1 MGDQILQ
8 TTGSVQ
14 RIADAYKCIGVHDTS
29 IPDGDV
35 AVAFYTAYSFQWD
48 RFDGNPAWPVRSLDV
63 IADSR
68 QSQLLAFVREMI
80 PHLTKE
86 KVNILATK
94 TPPAQITESLTI
106 TNFEVT
112 SGEPG
117 FQIHKSPTNPVHA
130 SPELIIFDALV
141 SSKPMTQ
148 GSATAVDTSDL
159 NDGIGSDQPDDAS
172 NFSADF
178 FSSNAPSSDYDSN
191 TSQISEPAG
200 GKFWN
205 GEALCCKICNEELN
219 DEGECDDGHTI
230 NPCRYCGKEFE
241 PLACSRFCIECHRE
255 LSTSCSI
262 CNEDGV
268 SHEDELTEA
277 IQMVWDDK
285 DNVWRCTTC
294 MWEVEANS
302 ENEGQCQCTVDPEVS
317 SHCAALQLINL
328 NRYRDSSQPPKSYIR
343 ELLSVQRP
351 TWPNPS

>member
-1 MGDQILQ
+1 MDDQISQ
-8 TTGSVQ
+8 VAGSVQ
-14 RIADAYKCIGVHDTS
+14 MTADAYKCIGVRDTS
-29 IPDGDV
+29 MPDGDV
-35 AVAFYTAYSFQWD
+35 AAAFYTAYSSQRDIFN
-48 RFDGNPAWPVRSLDV
+48 GNPTWSIKSLGV

-86 KVNILATK
+86 NVSILATK
-94 TPPAQITESLTI
+94 TPSAQTI
-106 TNFEVT
+106 KSSTIANFEAT

-117 FQIHKSPTNPVHA
+117 FQILKSSTDAVDA
-130 SPELIIFDALV
+130 SPELIIFGALAI
-141 SSKPMTQ
+141 SKPLTQ
-148 GSATAVDTSDL
+148 GSATAVDTNDSD
-159 NDGIGSDQPDDAS
+159 DGIASDQPDDAS
-172 NFSADF
+172 NFSSGY
-178 FSSNAPSSDYDSN
+178 FSSNAPSSHYNSD

-205 GEALCCKICNEELN
+205 GEALCCKVCNEELN

-262 CNEDGV
+262 CNEDEA
-268 SHEDELTEA
+268 SDKDELTEA

-302 ENEGQCQCTVDPEVS
+302 ENEGQCQCTIDPEVCS
-317 SHCAALQLINL
+317 LPCCFSNSIF
-328 NRYRDSSQPPKSYIR
+328 
-343 ELLSVQRP
+343 
-351 TWPNPS
+351 